1 MYKLYSYWSA
11 PKPED
16 VEAFEEYY
24 ASTHCPK
31 AEVVP
36 NLERLVITR
45 TNEGFEGT
53 EPMHY
58 RIAELTFADKAAFE
72 ECAASPEWTTLRE
85 CSGTMIERFGVTL
98 KVEAGEEVVADLPQA
113 A

>member
-11 PKPED
+11 PRPED

-24 ASTHCPK
+24 ASTHRPK

-36 NLERLVITR
+36 GLRKLVLTR
-45 TNEGFEGT
+45 TNEGFEGN
-53 EPMHY
+53 EAMHY
-58 RIAELTFADKAAFE
+58 RIAELAWDDKAAFE

-85 CSGTMIERFGVTL
+85 CSGTMIERFGVSLT
-98 KVEAGEEVVADLPQA
+98 VEAGEEVVAGLPGS
-113 A
+113 